1 MISEMQEDLRFSGNG
16 QKSCHKF
23 NNDSQLLKS
32 LIMKMIIRTHTG
44 FVAYFVKLASDASTN
59 VFLGFL
65 CNFRY
70 SNFLNIFDFVRHVP
84 PMQEKISTLSYSGF
98 SRACAGCMFFRAYPD
113 CLFSLAFPRFF
124 ALDASS
130 FYLRRIMMD
139 VTKTGN
145 GERGTGNGRL
155 GTSVQR

>member
-1 MISEMQEDLRFSGNG
+1 MIFGKAGRPRFSGNG
-16 QKSCHKF
+16 QKSRHKF

-70 SNFLNIFDFVRHVP
+70 SNFLNIFDFVRHAP
-84 PMQEKISTLSYSGF
+84 PMQEKISTLSYSVF
-98 SRACAGCMFFRAYPD
+98 SRACAGCMFFRAYHD
-113 CLFSLAFPRFF
+113 CLFSLAFYRFSGVLVSRAF
-124 ALDASS
+124 S
-130 FYLRRIMMD
+130 
-139 VTKTGN
+139 
-145 GERGTGNGRL
+145 RL
-155 GTSVQR
+155 TRVVSTCVE

>member
-1 MISEMQEDLRFSGNG
+1 
-16 QKSCHKF
+16 
-23 NNDSQLLKS
+23 
-32 LIMKMIIRTHTG
+32 MKMIIRTHTG

-84 PMQEKISTLSYSGF
+84 PMQEKISTLSYLGF
-98 SRACAGCMFFRAYPD
+98 SRACAGCMCFRAYPD
-113 CLFSLAFPRFF
+113 CLFSLAFYQFFRFLVFPRFF

-130 FYLRRIMMD
+130 FYLRRIMIGVLRCGYID
-139 VTKTGN
+139 RPHALRIAVDWLFTAVSKQPQNNSFRSHTN
-145 GERGTGNGRL
+145 P
-155 GTSVQR
+155 SVS